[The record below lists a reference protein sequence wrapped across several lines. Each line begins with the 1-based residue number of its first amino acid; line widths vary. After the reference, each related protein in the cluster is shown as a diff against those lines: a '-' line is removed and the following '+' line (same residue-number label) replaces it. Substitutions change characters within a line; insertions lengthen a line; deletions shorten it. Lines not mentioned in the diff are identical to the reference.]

1 MAEIVATGQISIVD
15 LSDAISLSAF
25 ITASQNTTQVYDATT
40 QSYSPSYTS
49 TTQILTLNL
58 TKAGSTDSILSGV
71 TGNIKWYRYD
81 GATKTEITSTTNTDG
96 YYLSGTNC
104 NVCNVKTNQNASTG
118 GTRFECSG
126 TYTDPNTKTTTQ
138 FSAVIDLNVLTLA
151 KSPLVL
157 NVYGGKGTMFYNN
170 QPASLTVNADLYK
183 GNALSGG
190 NKQFKFFYMDTS
202 VTSTSSTGYDADGG
216 VGWHLCSS
224 STTGQTPNVD
234 SGVDTTNQGILTVTS
249 AAVTNTQTFK
259 VVCMDNAG
267 GTAGTKTTGI
277 ITLLDYTD
285 PISIVI
291 ESTGGTIFKNSI
303 GNTILKA
310 RLFRKGEELD
320 ADGKDSS
327 YLYKWYKYDQSGNIV
342 SDFGGTGINYKTSK
356 TITVNATDIT
366 NTGTFRCEV
375 TK

>member
-71 TGNIKWYRYD
+71 TDNIKWYRYD
-81 GATKTEITSTTNTDG
+81 GATKTEITSTTNTDV
-96 YYLSGTNC
+96 YYLSGTNR

-126 TYTDPNTKTTTQ
+126 IYTDPNTKTTTQ

-224 STTGQTPNVD
+224 STTGQTPNVGSD
-234 SGVDTTNQGILTVTS
+234 VDTTNQGILTVTP

>member
-71 TGNIKWYRYD
+71 TDNIKWYRYD
-81 GATKTEITSTTNTDG
+81 GATKTEITSTTNTDV
-96 YYLSGTNC
+96 YYLSGTNR
-104 NVCNVKTNQNASTG
+104 NVCNVKTNQNVSTG

-126 TYTDPNTKTTTQ
+126 IYTDPNTKTTTQ

-157 NVYGGKGTMFYNN
+157 NVYGGKGSMFYNN

-224 STTGQTPNVD
+224 STTGQTPNVG
-234 SGVDTTNQGILTVTS
+234 SGVDTTNQGILTVTP